1 MLNSLSK
8 HAGSHT
14 WILFCAHWCGF
25 IPFPPTGCFS
35 AASVVFRGM
44 NHFKFFEGKPTFII
58 TALLDMQ
65 RSGQVK
71 ADVDLFSVNIY
82 VWNKG
87 PCCQSGGIIYDPY
100 YYSRLPKTACF
111 LCMEVNVTAA
121 PLSSFQNITSSQ
133 WWGQPSTAAGH
144 FCTSHLFI
152 SREDNKVM
160 LCAAQRVRN

>member
-1 MLNSLSK
+1 MNIILCTLM
-8 HAGSHT
+8 
-14 WILFCAHWCGF
+14 WFYPLPPYWLLFCS
-25 IPFPPTGCFS
+25 FS
-35 AASVVFRGM
+35 C
-44 NHFKFFEGKPTFII
+44 FFEGKPTFII
-58 TALLDMQ
+58 TELLDMQ

-82 VWNKG
+82 IWNKG
-87 PCCQSGGIIYDPY
+87 PCCQSGDIIYDPY
-100 YYSRLPKTACF
+100 YYSRLPKAACF
-111 LCMEVNVTAA
+111 LCVEVNVTAA